1 MQEDAN
7 RHNKTEKN
15 ELGDYF
21 PLWKRTFE
29 KI

>member
-1 MQEDAN
+1 MKKLIDIT
-7 RHNKTEKN
+7 KLKKI

-21 PLWKRTFE
+21 PLWKLTFE